1 MSRGTRTVVFG
12 VAAAVFATLLFWG
25 LAGLPDFGS
34 YQGGYGNQ
42 LNREVV
48 PERHTTNVV
57 GAVVFDYRGLDTLGE
72 EFILFTAVLGVV
84 LLLRER
90 RETKKEEEEKVD
102 IGDEIE
108 SDAIRLIGVAMIS
121 PAFLLGLW
129 LVAFGYVTPGGGFQG
144 GVVLAGAILL
154 AFLAGSFRRFH
165 EVAPGH
171 AVELVEGIGAG
182 GYALIGVA
190 GLIVM
195 GAFLQNFLGRGV
207 TGSLY
212 SGGSIPFLNWA
223 SAMEVSA
230 ATIVLFSEFLEE
242 YAAPVAGGRL

>member
-1 MSRGTRTVVFG
+1 VSRGARMAVFG
-12 VAAAVFATLLFWG
+12 VAAAGLAALLFWG
-25 LAGLPDFGS
+25 FAGLPSFGS

-57 GAVVFDYRGLDTLGE
+57 AATVFDYRGVDTLGE

-90 RETKKEEEEKVD
+90 RETEKEEEEKVD
-102 IGDEIE
+102 VGDEIE
-108 SDAIRLIGVAMIS
+108 SDAIRLVGVAMIA
-121 PAFLLGLW
+121 PAFVLGLW

-154 AFLAGSFRRFH
+154 AYLAGSYRRFH
-165 EVAPGH
+165 EVAPGA
-171 AVELVEGIGAG
+171 AVEIVEGISAG

-195 GAFLQNFLGRGV
+195 GAFLQNFLGPGV

-212 SGGSIPFLNWA
+212 SGGSIAFLNWA
-223 SAMEVSA
+223 SALEVSA
-230 ATIVLFSEFLEE
+230 ALLVLFSEFLKE